1 MVSQSAT
8 THCTGTGIVNPRTTA
23 NYITNISPSETS
35 GGWSGFNAAMFASLT
50 RHCVLEYVGPIS
62 PPPALHTRI
71 ASKLCRLAGKRGSFP
86 HFSEERLA
94 RIAVEVA
101 ARVHHDVEL
110 DFFHGSTPWISYT
123 PPVPYACYLDV
134 CFATYISIY
143 HRRAEFSLADIARIE
158 RREAQWLRGAKR
170 VYFSSQWA
178 LEEAVYSYDL
188 DRATLVV
195 AGVGGH
201 IPIPR
206 KDRYSGGH
214 DFLFMA
220 LDFVGKGGEVC
231 VEAFRRVRDEV
242 PDARLRI
249 VGAKPPDAVLALPG
263 ISYEG
268 YLNKTV
274 NEELKHLGELFATS
288 FALVHPTVKDATPQ
302 VIVEAAYHGC
312 PVIAPQSFG
321 IPDMVV
327 DGVTGCL
334 VPKPPKASAVAE
346 RMLWMVRDPLG
357 YRRMRIAARERAL
370 QRFTWDQVGDRM
382 AADLVSLVA

>member
-1 MVSQSAT
+1 
-8 THCTGTGIVNPRTTA
+8 VNSRTTA

-50 RHCVLEYVGPIS
+50 RHCELEYIGPVS
-62 PPPALHTRI
+62 PPSDLRCRI
-71 ASKLCRLAGKRGSFP
+71 DSKLRRMAGARGSFP
-86 HFSEERLA
+86 HFSERRLE
-94 RIAVEVA
+94 RIAREIT
-101 ARVHHDVEL
+101 ARVRPDVDV
-110 DFFHGSTPWISYT
+110 DFFHGSTPWIAYT

-143 HRRAEFSLADIARIE
+143 HKRAEFSLSDIARIE
-158 RREAQWLRGAKR
+158 RREAHWLRRAKR

-188 DRATLVV
+188 DRTTLVV
-195 AGVGGH
+195 AGMGGH
-201 IPIPR
+201 VPVPR
-206 KDRYSGGH
+206 ADRYAGGH

-220 LDFVGKGGEVC
+220 LDFAGKGGEVC
-231 VEAFRRVRDEV
+231 VDAFRRVRLEV

-249 VGAKPPDAVLALPG
+249 VGAKPPDAVLAIPG
-263 ISYEG
+263 IVYEG

-274 NEELKHLGELFATS
+274 DAELLHLGELFASS

-334 VPKPPKASAVAE
+334 VSKPPKASVVAE
-346 RMLWMVRDPLG
+346 RMLWMVRNPLA

-370 QRFTWDQVGDRM
+370 ARFTWDQVGDRL
-382 AADLVSLVA
+382 AADLVPAVA